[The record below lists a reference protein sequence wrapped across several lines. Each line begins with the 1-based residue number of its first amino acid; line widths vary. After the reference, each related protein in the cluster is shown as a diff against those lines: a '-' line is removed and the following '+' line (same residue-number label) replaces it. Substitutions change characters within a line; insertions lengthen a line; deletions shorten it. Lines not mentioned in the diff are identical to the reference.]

1 MILRARR
8 EIIESSSSAR
18 CISRWDFG
26 HRNRAVIP
34 ERALSAEMRVV
45 IGHCPRVRVPVFT
58 DHQGQGLAMR
68 KRKAP
73 VRSKKALN
81 KPPKKPT
88 EEKSRSVRKPT
99 DLRSNSWYEKASAS
113 VAITI
118 DRRR

>member
-1 MILRARR
+1 
-8 EIIESSSSAR
+8 
-18 CISRWDFG
+18 
-26 HRNRAVIP
+26 
-34 ERALSAEMRVV
+34 
-45 IGHCPRVRVPVFT
+45 
-58 DHQGQGLAMR
+58 MR

-73 VRSKKALN
+73 VRSKKALS

-99 DLRSNSWYEKASAS
+99 DLKSNSWYEKASAS